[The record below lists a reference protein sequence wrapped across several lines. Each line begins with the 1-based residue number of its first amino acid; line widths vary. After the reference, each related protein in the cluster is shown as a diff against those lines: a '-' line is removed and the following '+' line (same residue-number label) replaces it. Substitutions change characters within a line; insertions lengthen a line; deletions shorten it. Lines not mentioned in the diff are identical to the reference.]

1 MVLVSQDV
9 KIFQFC
15 NYFFFQCDF
24 LSVVV
29 YIDYYVIDYGN
40 LEFMFLMLSLFVVV
54 CCFFVMIN
62 KVLSDDGMFYI

>member
-15 NYFFFQCDF
+15 NYFFQWDF

-40 LEFMFLMLSLFVVV
+40 LEFMFQFDVEFV
-54 CCFFVMIN
+54 CCCMLFFCYD
-62 KVLSDDGMFYI
+62 K